1 MARPASM
8 QQRQVVIDL
17 ADDVDGK
24 LLRRALEGGR
34 DCWAAL
40 AVQAKATAERRQR
53 PMTSPE
59 RERNMARSAEYQRR
73 ADKVQRLID
82 QLPQE

>member
-8 QQRQVVIDL
+8 QQRQAVIDL
-17 ADDVDGK
+17 ADDDDAK
-24 LLRRALEGGR
+24 LLRRALTGSR
-34 DCWAAL
+34 YCWAAL
-40 AVQAKATAERRQR
+40 AVQAKATAERRDR
-53 PMTSPE
+53 RTPSSE
-59 RERNMARSAEYQRR
+59 RERHIARSVEYQRR

>member
-8 QQRQVVIDL
+8 QARQVVIAL
-17 ADDVDGK
+17 RDDDDAK

-40 AVQAKATAERRQR
+40 AIQARATSESRQR
-53 PMTSPE
+53 RIPQPD
-59 RERNMARSAEYQRR
+59 RERHAARSAEYSRR
-73 ADKVQRLID
+73 ADKVQALID

>member
-8 QQRQVVIDL
+8 QGRHVTLTLTGSQD
-17 ADDVDGK
+17 K

-40 AVQAKATAERRQR
+40 AVQARTTSEKRDRRMDR
-53 PMTSPE
+53 IE
-59 RERNMARSAEYQRR
+59 RERHAARSAEYSRR
-73 ADKVQRLID
+73 AEQVQALID

>member
-1 MARPASM
+1 MTLTLTGS
-8 QQRQVVIDL
+8 QD
-17 ADDVDGK
+17 K

-40 AVQAKATAERRQR
+40 AIQAKATAERRDKR
-53 PMTSPE
+53 IPGTE

-73 ADKVQRLID
+73 AEQVQALID